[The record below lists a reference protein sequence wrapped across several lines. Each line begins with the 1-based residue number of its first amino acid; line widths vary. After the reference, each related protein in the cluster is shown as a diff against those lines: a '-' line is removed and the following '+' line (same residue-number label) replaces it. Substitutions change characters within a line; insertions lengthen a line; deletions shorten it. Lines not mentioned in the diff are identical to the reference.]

1 MGRGGEE
8 AGARGGGSRVLHLPM
23 TQSATTPHTII
34 AGQRSPQDTP
44 SDSPPARRY
53 LDLGDNQLSS
63 LDAATFQGLTSL
75 T

>member
-1 MGRGGEE
+1 MR
-8 AGARGGGSRVLHLPM
+8 GGSRVLHLPL

-34 AGQRSPQDTP
+34 AGQQSPQDTP
-44 SDSPPARRY
+44 SDSPPARRLLY
-53 LDLGDNQLSS
+53 LHENQLSS

>member
-1 MGRGGEE
+1 M
-8 AGARGGGSRVLHLPM
+8 GGGGRHLPL

-44 SDSPPARRY
+44 SDSPPARRELFLY
-53 LDLGDNQLSS
+53 ENQLSS

-75 T
+75 E

>member
-1 MGRGGEE
+1 M
-8 AGARGGGSRVLHLPM
+8 LHLPL

-53 LDLGDNQLSS
+53 LDLFSNQLSS